1 MEDKNQQKLK
11 FAIVGCGRIAPRHFD
26 ALQNHIPNATVV
38 ACCDLVTEKAKNAG
52 QKYGV
57 QWYTNY
63 QEMLEKH
70 PEIDVVTILTPS
82 GMHARHTIDIAKYK
96 KHIVV
101 EKPMALTP
109 EDAEEMIRATN
120 VAGVRL
126 FVVKQNRYNVPVQKL
141 RQAVEAGRFGKM
153 VMGTVRVRWTRDQKY
168 YDQDAWRGTW
178 ALDGG
183 VITNQASH
191 HIDLLSWMMGEVE
204 SVFAYSATRLVNVE
218 VDDTAVAVL
227 KFSSGA
233 LGIIEA
239 TNATRPKD
247 LEGSISVLG
256 AGGSVEIGGFA
267 VNQMKT
273 WSFVEKQPGD
283 EDVLEKFAENPP
295 DVYGFGHIR
304 YLQDVCHAIIHKEQ
318 FPIDGLEGLKSLTLI
333 NAMYESM
340 ETGREV
346 RLRFKPSRAKLGKQQ
361 RETVFVSLPHEI
373 EKEHIQRFSASSVAT
388 PDLSIPS
395 SNAAPLERSKSR
407 PST

>member
-1 MEDKNQQKLK
+1 MEESSQQKLN
-11 FAIVGCGRIAPRHFD
+11 FAIVGCGRISPRHFD
-26 ALQNHIPNATVV
+26 ALQNHIPEATVV
-38 ACCDLVTEKAKNAG
+38 ACCDVVAEKAQAAG
-52 QKYGV
+52 EKYGV
-57 QWYTNY
+57 SWYTSY

-82 GMHARHTIDIAKYK
+82 GLHARHAIDIARYR
-96 KHIVV
+96 KHIIV
-101 EKPMALTP
+101 EKPMALNP

-126 FVVKQNRYNVPVQKL
+126 FVVKQNRYNIPVQKL
-141 RQAVEAGRFGKM
+141 REALEAGRFGKM

-183 VITNQASH
+183 VVTNQASH

-218 VDDTAVAVL
+218 VDDTTVAVL
-227 KFSSGA
+227 KFTSGA

-256 AGGSVEIGGFA
+256 GGGTVEIGGFA

-283 EDVLEKFAENPP
+283 DEVLEKFAENPP

-304 YLQDVCHAIIHKEQ
+304 YLQDVCHAIMHKEQ

-333 NAMYESM
+333 NAIYESM

-346 RLRFKPSRAKLGKQQ
+346 RLRFKPSRAKLGKQK
-361 RETVFVSLPHEI
+361 ETVIITLPQEI
-373 EKEHIQRFSASSVAT
+373 EREEVQCSSASRGAT
-388 PDLSIPS
+388 PERSIPS
-395 SNAAPLERSKSR
+395 SNAAALDTSKSR
-407 PST
+407 PLT